1 MRRPATPEAGR
12 PPSRGSALILALLV
26 IATLSGLAVA
36 FADASRTEASLA
48 GFYRDGFRA
57 KALARAGHEAAL
69 WALFAD
75 EDFDV
80 DGPGEA
86 WSDFDGTDVPVLL
99 DDGASMSGRIEDESG
114 KLNVNMLFGDEG
126 EIDEARAE
134 QVRRLLE
141 ILGLERSSC
150 EALLDWLDPDDI
162 KRMDGAESYHYQALE
177 TPYPCANGPLLSPGQ
192 TRLVRGLEE
201 GDLLPFIT
209 VYTDGKINV
218 NTAPAEV
225 LQSLDEGLD
234 PTVAEGLI
242 SRRNDLPFASVEEV
256 GEVAG
261 MDPELFGRIRGFL
274 TVKSST
280 FTVTLDAR
288 WGDTTA
294 HLRSV
299 VARDEEKGP
308 LLLYWKVV

>member
-1 MRRPATPEAGR
+1 MKPNTAHR
-12 PPSRGSALILALLV
+12 PSRGSALILALLV

-36 FADASRTEASLA
+36 FADASRTEVSLA

-57 KALARAGHEAAL
+57 KALAQAAHEAAV

-86 WSDFDGTDVPVLL
+86 WSDFDGTGLPLSL
-99 DDGASMSGRIEDESG
+99 ADGAFVSGRITDESG
-114 KLNVNMLFGDEG
+114 KLNVNMLLSDEG

-141 ILGLERSSC
+141 ILGLDPSAC
-150 EALLDWLDPDDI
+150 DALLDWLDPDDI

-177 TPYPCANGPLLSPGQ
+177 IPYLCANGPLLTPGQ
-192 TRLVRGLEE
+192 TRLVRGLED
-201 GDLLPFIT
+201 GDLLPFVTI
-209 VYTDGKINV
+209 YTDGKINV

-234 PTVAEGLI
+234 RTVAEALI
-242 SRRNDLPFASVEEV
+242 SRREDLPFTSLEEV
-256 GEVAG
+256 GEVG
-261 MDPELFGRIRGFL
+261 GVDQELFGRIQGFL

-280 FTVTLDAR
+280 YGVTLDAR

-299 VARDEEKGP
+299 VERDDDKGP
-308 LLLYWKVV
+308 LLLYWKVM